1 MRETVEVSLFPAE
14 LPKKVIL
21 SVKNAENLEH
31 LREKLKTG
39 KMEGAYVKNILHIDA
54 ASGLCDLMSNLNDGT
69 NQVVLDIHA
78 DTALHPTLE
87 IAGSSIGIDQTNFSY
102 AIPSADYVGSGI
114 LQFRVVDNEKTGEY
128 FQVSKVASDDGNLIL
143 KQTSAYVY
151 ALSLARTGESAAT
164 TVSVKVGGTTTLPAG
179 SAANVYNSG
188 DEQDVVLQFA
198 IPQGATGA
206 RGPQGPQGERGP
218 IGPQGPAG
226 TDYAIR
232 PGDTMTITRMYCAG
246 GVTGSGTNLYF
257 YVPLARPLVGVTGA
271 TITNPSTAIITGR
284 KTEGG
289 YIAQDAT
296 VNSLGTPSCVP
307 YENGVT
313 VAIKAAS
320 AYNTKNN
327 TPVVVTPE
335 NLTLE
340 FT

>member
-31 LREKLKTG
+31 LREKLKSG

-54 ASGLCDLMSNLNDGT
+54 TSGLCDLISNLNDGT

-78 DTALHPTLE
+78 DTVLHPTLE
-87 IAGSSIGIDQTNFSY
+87 IAGSSIDIDQTNFSY

-114 LQFRVVDNEKTGEY
+114 LQFRVVDDEKMGEY
-128 FQVSKVASDDGNLIL
+128 FQVEKVSSDDGNLIL

-151 ALSLARTGESAAT
+151 VLSLAGTG
-164 TVSVKVGGTTTLPAG
+164 
-179 SAANVYNSG
+179 
-188 DEQDVVLQFA
+188 
-198 IPQGATGA
+198 
-206 RGPQGPQGERGP
+206 
-218 IGPQGPAG
+218 G
-226 TDYAIR
+226 TDYALR

-296 VNSLGTPSCVP
+296 VSSLGTPSCVP

-313 VAIKAAS
+313 VGIKAAS

-335 NLTLE
+335 NFVFE

>member
-21 SVKNAENLEH
+21 SAKNAENLEH

-39 KMEGAYVKNILHIDA
+39 KMEGAYMKNILHIDA

-87 IAGSSIGIDQTNFSY
+87 IAGSSIDIDQTDFSY

-114 LQFRVVDNEKTGEY
+114 LQFRVVDDEKTGEY

-151 ALSLARTGESAAT
+151 VLSLA
-164 TVSVKVGGTTTLPAG
+164 GT
-179 SAANVYNSG
+179 
-188 DEQDVVLQFA
+188 
-198 IPQGATGA
+198 
-206 RGPQGPQGERGP
+206 
-218 IGPQGPAG
+218 AG
-226 TDYAIR
+226 TDYALR

-246 GVTGSGTNLYF
+246 GVTGGGTNLYF
-257 YVPLARPLVGVTGA
+257 YLPLARPLVGVTGV

-284 KTEGG
+284 KIEGG

-296 VNSLGTPSCVP
+296 VSSLGTPSCVP

-313 VAIKAAS
+313 IGIKASS

-327 TPVVVTPE
+327 TPVTVTPE
-335 NLTLE
+335 NYVLK